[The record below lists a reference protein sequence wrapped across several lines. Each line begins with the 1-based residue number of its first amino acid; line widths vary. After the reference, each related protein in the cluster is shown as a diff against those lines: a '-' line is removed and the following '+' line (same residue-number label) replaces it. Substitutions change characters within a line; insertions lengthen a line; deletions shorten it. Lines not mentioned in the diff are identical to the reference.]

1 MEYVFL
7 GLLILIVILL
17 IILLLK
23 KQDNSRIFDKISRTE
38 VSIVKEIGEFK
49 HDFSSDLN
57 KDFNNLNDR
66 IENKLNLINQK
77 VNEKLEDGFDKTN
90 KTFNEVM
97 NRLTRID
104 EAQKKIDGL
113 GNEIISLEGILTDK
127 KSRGIFGE
135 VNLYHIL
142 SSIFGEKNDKIYKTQ
157 YTLSNGSIADSII
170 FGPEPLGTIC
180 IDSKFPLENY
190 RRLVEKGLRES
201 EREARSKLFENDVK
215 KHIDAIASKY
225 IISGET
231 SDQAIMFLP
240 AEAIFAEINAYHTSL
255 IKYAL
260 SHKVW
265 ITSPT
270 TLMSLLTIIQSV
282 LMGLE
287 RDKYTSVIHEELN
300 KLGLEFGRY
309 KERWDKLSRSIQTV
323 NNDVENI
330 HKTTEKI
337 TKRFDSI
344 SNVKIEDKYE
354 DIEYAYAY
362 IKFANGFEKTVVM
375 SKKDIDSIKKVS
387 PSANTTFS
395 PWTSMPIKMV
405 KTKIVKELAKELLIE
420 PKWLLKKVNLLN
432 DIDKEMVKRNT
443 YQGIKYNK
451 ITQ

>member
-1 MEYVFL
+1 MEYVIL
-7 GLLILIVILL
+7 GLLILVVILL
-17 IILLLK
+17 VILLFR
-23 KQDNSRIFDKISRTE
+23 KQDNSKLFDKLNRTE
-38 VSIVKEIGEFK
+38 ISVIKEIGEFK

-57 KDFNNLNDR
+57 KDFNALNDR

-113 GNEIISLEGILTDK
+113 GSEIVSLEGILTDK

-190 RRLVEKGLRES
+190 RRLVEKGIS
-201 EREARSKLFENDVK
+201 DNERELRSKSFESDVK

-255 IKYAL
+255 IKYAA
-260 SHKVW
+260 SKKVW

-287 RDKYTSVIHEELN
+287 RDKYTSVIHDELN
-300 KLGLEFGRY
+300 KLGIEFGRY
-309 KERWDKLSRSIQTV
+309 RERWDKLSRSIQTV
-323 NNDVENI
+323 NTDVENI

-344 SNVKIEDKYE
+344 NNVKIEEKYD
-354 DIEYAYAY
+354 DI
-362 IKFANGFEKTVVM
+362 N
-375 SKKDIDSIKKVS
+375 
-387 PSANTTFS
+387 
-395 PWTSMPIKMV
+395 
-405 KTKIVKELAKELLIE
+405 
-420 PKWLLKKVNLLN
+420 
-432 DIDKEMVKRNT
+432 
-443 YQGIKYNK
+443 
-451 ITQ
+451 